1 MQKLTTSGNPKPIG
15 FHGHTKP
22 IYCGELYKILKCNI
36 SKQKTLENMDQTY
49 PVNKSLAVGTSFWP
63 FKAEHLPIKG

>member
-1 MQKLTTSGNPKPIG
+1 MQKLTTSQNPKPIG

-22 IYCGELYKILKCNI
+22 IYCGELKCNI
-36 SKQKTLENMDQTY
+36 SKQKTLEDMSQTY

-63 FKAEHLPIKG
+63 FKAEHLTIKG